1 MKRTK
6 ILFALILSIM
16 CFGHFTFAQE
26 GQTIKMIDGKTVDE
40 IIQEYEWWS
49 GMSDDWPNLARYRED
64 NARLKAPA
72 PGENRVVFMGNSI
85 TEGWIYTCPEYFEGK
100 PYIDR
105 GISGQTT
112 PQMLV
117 RFRQDV
123 IDLKPAVVVLLC
135 GINDIAENTGPSTLE
150 MIEGNITSMVEL
162 AKANGIKVVMCSV
175 LPAYDFPWRPGLE
188 PAEKVVALNKW
199 IKAYAAENGH
209 IYLDY
214 FSSMADKNNAMKA
227 EYSEDGVHP
236 NKAGYLVMEGLLDK
250 VLGKI
255 FE

>member
-1 MKRTK
+1 
-6 ILFALILSIM
+6 M
-16 CFGHFTFAQE
+16 CCGHFTFAQE
-26 GQTIKMIDGKTVDE
+26 GKTMKTIDGKTTDE
-40 IIQEYEWWS
+40 IIQEYEGWS
-49 GMSDDWPNLARYRED
+49 GMKDDWPNLARYREE
-64 NARLKAPA
+64 NARLKAPG

-85 TEGWIYTCPEYFEGK
+85 TEGWIYTCPEFFEGR

-150 MIEGNITSMVEL
+150 MIEGNIASMVEL
-162 AKANGIKVVMCSV
+162 AKAHGIKVVMCSV
-175 LPAYDFPWRPGLE
+175 LPAYDFPWHPGLE

-209 IYLDY
+209 IYLNY
-214 FSSMADKNNAMKA
+214 FSSMADEKNAMKP

-236 NKAGYLVMEGLLDK
+236 NRAGYKVMEGLLNE
-250 VLGKI
+250 VLGTI